1 MERGNGRAGEREKGN
16 GERRRMDGGMRM
28 QDQAM
33 RGSRPAPCSPLPAS
47 GSLNPQLSTLNRPL
61 IIGLTGPNAAGKGEA
76 AAALKA
82 LGFAYHSLSDA
93 VREAAAVRG
102 RTTGRDDLI
111 LTGNELRREGG
122 PGILAELTLPKLG
135 RRDLVDSIRNPAE
148 VMVLRRVPGFLLLGV
163 TAPPEVRF
171 ERAKQR
177 QNQGQARGDAVASLQ
192 SFVAKEAEEDTSD
205 PTAQRLTAT
214 LALADRVVVNDGS
227 LEDLHRQVAKIVA
240 ALERGGS

>member
-1 MERGNGRAGEREKGN
+1 VSEEAACAKDKDNGLSGAAR
-16 GERRRMDGGMRM
+16 DGSHGT
-28 QDQAM
+28 
-33 RGSRPAPCSPLPAS
+33 SFP
-47 GSLNPQLSTLNRPL
+47 LNPQPSTLNPPL

-93 VREAAAVRG
+93 VREAAAERG
-102 RTTGRDDLI
+102 RTAGRDDLI

-163 TAPPEVRF
+163 TAPPPIRF
-171 ERAKQR
+171 ERARQR
-177 QNQGQARGDAVASLQ
+177 QGRGDAVASRH

-227 LEDLHRQVAKIVA
+227 LEDLHRKVTDIVA
-240 ALERGGS
+240 ALERGGGLGP